1 MKPIPISLSII
12 IPVYNSEDFLSRC
25 LDSVLKQTL
34 KDIEIILVNDGSK
47 DGSGAICDK
56 YAQKDSRI
64 KVIHQENQGVSAAR
78 NNALAIAS
86 GDFVGFVDSD
96 DYIHPQMFE
105 KLLATAEKDK
115 SDVVMCDAL
124 TVYENGKTVND
135 TIIQL
140 QDNCCLTKQEIN
152 PNLLLE
158 LAGAV
163 WRCIYSKKLIEQ
175 NNIHFPQGLK
185 FSEDRIF
192 NIYALGFAQKFSYI
206 KEPFYYRYV
215 NLESAV
221 HRFHNDYFEAYKKA
235 KCETEK
241 AIKIAWND
249 DENYKKAYLTQFIT
263 GAIASINNYYYK
275 TSPLS
280 PKQKRQAVIDLCND
294 NILQEAIKTKGIA
307 SKQEKWIIN
316 KKYNLL
322 ILRTKLANFKHKR

>member
-1 MKPIPISLSII
+1 MPKISIV
-12 IPVYNSEDFLSRC
+12 IPVYNAEEYLARC
-25 LDSVLKQTL
+25 LDSVLRQTL

-47 DGSGAICDK
+47 DNSGAICDE
-56 YAQKDSRI
+56 YAQKDNRI
-64 KVIHQENQGVSAAR
+64 KVIHQLNQGVSTTR
-78 NNALAIAS
+78 NNALAIAT

-96 DYIHPQMFE
+96 DYIHPEMF
-105 KLLATAEKDK
+105 KTLLDTAHTTN
-115 SDVVMCDAL
+115 SDIVMCDAL
-124 TVYENGKTVND
+124 TVYENGKTEND

-140 QDNCCLTKQEIN
+140 QNNITLTKQCLI

-158 LAGAV
+158 LAGSAC
-163 WRCIYSKKLIEQ
+163 RCIYSNKLLK
-175 NNIHFPQGLK
+175 NHNIKFPQGIK

-192 NIYALGFAQKFSYI
+192 NIYAFGCADKITYI
-206 KEPFYYRYV
+206 KKSFYYRYV

-221 HRFHNDYFEAYKKA
+221 HRFHNDYFETYKKA
-235 KCETEK
+235 KFETEK
-241 AIKIAWND
+241 AIKLAWNN

-294 NILQEAIKTKGIA
+294 NILQEAIKTKGIT

-322 ILRTKLANFKHKR
+322 ILRTKLANFKHRR